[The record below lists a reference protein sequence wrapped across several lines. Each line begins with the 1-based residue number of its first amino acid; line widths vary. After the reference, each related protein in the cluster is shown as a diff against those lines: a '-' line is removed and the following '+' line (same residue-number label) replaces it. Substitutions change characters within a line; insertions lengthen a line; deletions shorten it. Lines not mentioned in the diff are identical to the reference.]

1 MSDDFRKVRGT
12 ANNQSADVVPKLLYS
27 VSGIFMNEEVVE
39 RIHAVAKARQRNGHR
54 P

>member
-1 MSDDFRKVRGT
+1 MSVRF
-12 ANNQSADVVPKLLYS
+12 ASVVTELLDS
-27 VSGIFMNEEVVE
+27 VSGILLNEEVVG